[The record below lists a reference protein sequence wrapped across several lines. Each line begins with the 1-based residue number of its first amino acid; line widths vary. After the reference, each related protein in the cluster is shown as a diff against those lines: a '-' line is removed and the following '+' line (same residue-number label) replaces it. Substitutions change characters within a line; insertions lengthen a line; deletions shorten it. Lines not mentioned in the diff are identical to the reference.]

1 MDFANLEKVEEIEK
15 AIPILSDA
23 YFNGEPLVSDVIFD
37 RLVDKLKEKKPNSK
51 ILKQLG
57 APIREDKKKVKLPYW
72 MGGMDK
78 MKPNSN
84 EMRLFFKKFQP
95 PFLLSDKI
103 DGAAC
108 LLEYNNGKLKG
119 IYTRGDSGVGQDISF
134 LKGFLKV
141 PNTIKLKEKLFVKGE
156 LNVTLK
162 DYINKFKNDATKS
175 RGIVTGVF
183 NSLEPEIEKVKALV
197 FLGYEINL
205 QVDFK
210 KKLLTPNDILEK
222 VHSDMLIKPS
232 VQFKLMEKLG
242 FKTPYYEIASY
253 LDSEILIKYLEQR
266 RKNTAFEIDGIIV
279 SSDHPY
285 QPVKK
290 DIDSDRIAGS
300 SEGRANPKH
309 AIAFK
314 VNEEGINSK
323 VLSISWDPTKHGIL
337 FPVIHIEPIVCEG
350 DTVKNVSGKNAKYIL
365 ENDIGVGTILSIVKS
380 GGVIPDIAEVVK
392 STKTSLPED
401 EDFGWD
407 ENEVNIVLDDPLKNE
422 IVKMKRILHFF
433 TALDIKGIKIGTIKK
448 LYDAGFTSVK
458 SICKSDA
465 VNFLE
470 ADGIKERSAGTLYN
484 SIHYKID
491 NPIEF
496 HKIMFA
502 SLCFDK
508 GLGTRRLDLLL
519 KKLPSIYKLEIPFR
533 DDIIDIEGFGEIV
546 ADQFLDGFR
555 CFRDFMKSH
564 SFLHFVKPQR
574 SKVKSN
580 GDFVVFSGFRDE
592 ALAKKLELLGA
603 TIEKNITKNT
613 TIVVVKDLESTNSK
627 VVKAKE
633 KGLKLILK
641 SNI

>member
-1 MDFANLEKVEEIEK
+1 MDFANLEKVDEIEK

-23 YFNGEPLVSDVIFD
+23 YFNGEPLVSDVVFD
-37 RLVDKLKEKKPNSK
+37 RLVSILKDKKPNSK

-57 APIREDKKKVKLPYW
+57 APIREDKKKVKLPYY

-78 MKPNSN
+78 MKPDSN
-84 EMRLFFKKFQP
+84 EMRLFFKKFKP
-95 PFLLSDKI
+95 PYFLSDKI

-108 LLEYNNGKLKG
+108 LLKYDNGKLKG
-119 IYTRGDSGVGQDISF
+119 IYTRGDSGIGQDISF
-134 LKGFLKV
+134 LIGFLKV
-141 PNTIKLKEKLFVKGE
+141 PNIIKLKAKIFVKGE

-162 DYINKFKNDATKS
+162 DYLNKFKNDATKS

-210 KKLLTPNDILEK
+210 KKINNVGDILEK
-222 VHSDMLIKPS
+222 VSGNMLLKPS
-232 VQFKLMEKLG
+232 EQFQVMEKLG
-242 FKTPYYEIASY
+242 FKTPNHTLVKDFSLEKSKF
-253 LDSEILIKYLEQR
+253 LIKYLEQR

-285 QPVKK
+285 QSTKK
-290 DIDSDRIAGS
+290 D
-300 SEGRANPKH
+300 NPKH

-314 VNEEGINSK
+314 VNEEGVNSK

-350 DTVKNVSGKNAKYIL
+350 DIIKNVSGKNAKYIL
-365 ENDIGVGTILSIVKS
+365 ENNIGIGTVLSIVKS

-401 EDFGWD
+401 EEFGWD
-407 ENEVNIVLDDPLKNE
+407 ENKVNIVLDYPLSNK
-422 IVKMKRILHFF
+422 IVRMKRILHFF

-448 LYDAGFTSVK
+448 LYDAGFNSIK

-470 ADGIKERSAGTLYN
+470 ADGIKERSATTLYN
-484 SIHYKID
+484 SIHSKID
-491 NPIEF
+491 NPLDF

-519 KKLPSIYKLEIPFR
+519 KKLPSIYNLSIPFR

-546 ADQFLDGFR
+546 TDQFLDGFK
-555 CFRDFMKSH
+555 CFRDFMKEH
-564 SFLHFVKPQR
+564 PFLHFIKPQR
-574 SKVKSN
+574 ESKGKMT
-580 GDFVVFSGFRDE
+580 GDFVVFSGFRDDKLE
-592 ALAKKLELLGA
+592 KKLEILGA
-603 TIEKNITKNT
+603 TMEKNVTKKTTMVITKDINS
-613 TIVVVKDLESTNSK
+613 DSSK

-641 SNI
+641 SDIG